1 MSPAARILLVAN
13 RTATDRPLIEAV
25 ELRAAAGPAS
35 FHLLLP
41 ATPSGLHRVVD
52 PEVAGRQAAR
62 RRLGRALVTLREA
75 AGGPVTGHVGDANP
89 LAAIQDALH
98 LQGYDEII
106 LSTLP
111 WRLSRWLRLDLP
123 RKVADL
129 GVPLTTVSSG
139 AAEAPAPDDGAAEA
153 PEDAIAHVA

>member
-1 MSPAARILLVAN
+1 MPAARILLVAN

-25 ELRAAAGPAS
+25 EHRVAAGPTS
-35 FHLLLP
+35 FHLLVP

-52 PEVAGRQAAR
+52 PEVAGRRSAR
-62 RRLGRALVTLREA
+62 ERLSLALVTLTEA

-98 LQGYDEII
+98 LHGYDEII

-123 RKVADL
+123 RKAADL
-129 GVPLTTVSSG
+129 GVPVTVVGPG
-139 AAEAPAPDDGAAEA
+139 AAQATAPEGAAEA
-153 PEDAIAHVA
+153 PEGAIAHVA